1 MNIEDKL
8 KSEVYKIIIIKVK
21 NTQLNDECEKYQR
34 KINHYDNKIIPD
46 IKNSYQ
52 HKDIEI

>member
-21 NTQLNDECEKYQR
+21 NTQLNDECEKY
-34 KINHYDNKIIPD
+34 
-46 IKNSYQ
+46 
-52 HKDIEI
+52 